1 MTQVNTDI
9 RTAAISEIKVTQAV
23 ITKAVDK
30 MKNGRE
36 ILKAAQLR
44 RTAIFHI
51 AFNALPKADRKQLAD
66 DFEGVTNEN
75 TRRVTNAL
83 ANKRFAIGLE
93 RLGKSGAQLPTTPE
107 AMLALYDEVA
117 IKSWQEVRNF
127 GGDPVELSE
136 WVNNAADELMDMFGD
151 EQEIGNDALAGT
163 VQSGSDQADSL
174 RTKLIKVLVQ
184 FDPDS
189 KKTED

>member
-1 MTQVNTDI
+1 MTQVNNDI
-9 RTAAISEIKVTQAV
+9 RTAAIAEIKTTQAV
-23 ITKAVDK
+23 ITTAIDK

-36 ILKAAQLR
+36 ALRVAQLR

-83 ANKRFAIGLE
+83 ANKRFATGLE
-93 RLGKSGAQLPTTPE
+93 QLGKSGIEIPTAPE

-117 IKSWQEVRNF
+117 IKSWQDVRNF

-136 WVNNAADELMDMFGD
+136 WVIAATDELMDLLGD

-174 RTKLIKVLVQ
+174 RIKLVKVLVQ
-184 FDPDS
+184 FDPDN
-189 KKTED
+189 KKSDD

>member
-1 MTQVNTDI
+1 MTQVNNDI
-9 RTAAISEIKVTQAV
+9 RNAAIAEIKTTQAV
-23 ITKAVDK
+23 ITTAIDK

-36 ILKAAQLR
+36 ALKAAQLR

-66 DFEGVTNEN
+66 DFEGITNEN

-83 ANKRFAIGLE
+83 ANKRFNIGLE
-93 RLGKSGAQLPTTPE
+93 RLGKSGIEIPTAPE
-107 AMLALYDEVA
+107 AMLKLYEEVA
-117 IKSWQEVRNF
+117 IKSWQDVRNF
-127 GGDPVELSE
+127 GGEVVELSE

-174 RTKLIKVLVQ
+174 RTKLVKVLVQ